1 MNKENIKELFNYAIV
16 GVLTTAVNF
25 VIYWLL
31 IVQLG
36 QGWLLANVVAWV
48 GAVIFAFFMNRNYVF
63 RSQQDSKKEA
73 AQFFLLRLVTL
84 GVESVLLF
92 VFIDLLGTSSLIAK
106 VIVSVVTVV
115 SNYGLCKFKIFN
127 NQNGGITNEKN

>member
-1 MNKENIKELFNYAIV
+1 MNKENIKELFNYAFV

-31 IVQLG
+31 IVQLH
-36 QGWLLANVVAWV
+36 QGWLFANVIAWI

-63 RSQQDSKKEA
+63 RSQQDSKREA
-73 AQFFLLRLVTL
+73 VQFFALRLVTL

-92 VFIDLLGTSSLIAK
+92 VFIDLLGSSSLIAK

-127 NQNGGITNEKN
+127 NQKGGITNEKN